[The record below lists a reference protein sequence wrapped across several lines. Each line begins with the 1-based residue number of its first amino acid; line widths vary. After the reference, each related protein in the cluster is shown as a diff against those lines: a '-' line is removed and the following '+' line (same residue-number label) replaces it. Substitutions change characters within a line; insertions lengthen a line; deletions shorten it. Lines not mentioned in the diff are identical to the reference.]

1 MLIKVG
7 QKFETWMR
15 KVLPDPL
22 VIAIILTLIVGLLAV
37 IFTPT
42 TPIQVVENWSKGFW
56 ELIPFTMQVAFGLI
70 AGAVLAKS
78 PIVNRGMVKL
88 CSLPEKE
95 FSAPFCCVT
104 TLVLWW
110 VNWGIGLIAGAF
122 LAKEMAVQLSK
133 KNVPY
138 HLPLLAAGGYSG
150 IMTSK
155 MGLTGAIPLQIAAAR
170 TPVRGIHGRN
180 SAESDAVWQLQPDL
194 HCRRSDSDP
203 AESASDEPEGSEQD
217 DHARSCDCRRG
228 KRA

>member
-56 ELIPFTMQVAFGLI
+56 ELIAFTMQVAFGLI
-70 AGAVLAKS
+70 AGAV
-78 PIVNRGMVKL
+78 
-88 CSLPEKE
+88 
-95 FSAPFCCVT
+95 
-104 TLVLWW
+104 
-110 VNWGIGLIAGAF
+110 

-150 IMTSK
+150 IMTYE
-155 MGLTGAIPLQIAAAR
+155 MGLTGAIPLQIAAAGHR
-170 TPVRGIHGRN
+170 FEEYMGVIPLSQT
-180 SAESDAVWQLQPDL
+180 LF
-194 HCRRSDSDP
+194 
-203 AESASDEPEGSEQD
+203 GSFNIYF
-217 DHARSCDCRRG
+217 
-228 KRA
+228 

>member
-56 ELIPFTMQVAFGLI
+56 ELIAFTMQVAFGLI

-88 CSLPEKE
+88 CSLRKRIL
-95 FSAPFCCVT
+95 APFCC
-104 TLVLWW
+104 
-110 VNWGIGLIAGAF
+110 F
-122 LAKEMAVQLSK
+122 R
-133 KNVPY
+133 
-138 HLPLLAAGGYSG
+138 LPRLCSGGS
-150 IMTSK
+150 
-155 MGLTGAIPLQIAAAR
+155 TGA
-170 TPVRGIHGRN
+170 
-180 SAESDAVWQLQPDL
+180 SA
-194 HCRRSDSDP
+194 
-203 AESASDEPEGSEQD
+203 
-217 DHARSCDCRRG
+217 
-228 KRA
+228 

>member
-56 ELIPFTMQVAFGLI
+56 ELIAFTMQVAFGLI

-88 CSLPEKE
+88 CSLPKKRIL
-95 FSAPFCCVT
+95 APFCC
-104 TLVLWW
+104 
-110 VNWGIGLIAGAF
+110 F
-122 LAKEMAVQLSK
+122 R
-133 KNVPY
+133 
-138 HLPLLAAGGYSG
+138 LPRLCSGGS
-150 IMTSK
+150 
-155 MGLTGAIPLQIAAAR
+155 TGA
-170 TPVRGIHGRN
+170 
-180 SAESDAVWQLQPDL
+180 SA
-194 HCRRSDSDP
+194 
-203 AESASDEPEGSEQD
+203 
-217 DHARSCDCRRG
+217 
-228 KRA
+228 